1 MAEDKAIFN
10 YRLSRA
16 RCVIENTFGILT
28 SRWRI
33 FRCPII
39 AEPEKAVIYTK
50 AAIALHNFL
59 RTTECSIYCPPGF
72 IDSEDG
78 MGNIVAGSWRDE
90 GQTTGLDPVPR
101 VGSNRFVYDSSI
113 IIILTPVIQYL
124 DIDRYSRCAAD
135 IRNTF
140 KDYFSTPAGE
150 VSWQYD
156 YVRRT
161 S

>member
-16 RCVIENTFGILT
+16 RRVIENTFGILA

-33 FRCPII
+33 FRRPII
-39 AEPEKAVIYTK
+39 AEPERAIIYTK

-59 RTTECSIYCPPGF
+59 RTTESSIYCPPGF

-90 GQTTGLDPVPR
+90 VQTTGLDPVPR
-101 VGSNRFVYDSSI
+101 VGSNRFVYDPN
-113 IIILTPVIQYL
+113 ILTPVIKYFNIMT
-124 DIDRYSRCAAD
+124 DIQGALLTSVTHSR
-135 IRNTF
+135 ITLVPQQE
-140 KDYFSTPAGE
+140 K
-150 VSWQYD
+150 
-156 YVRRT
+156 
-161 S
+161 